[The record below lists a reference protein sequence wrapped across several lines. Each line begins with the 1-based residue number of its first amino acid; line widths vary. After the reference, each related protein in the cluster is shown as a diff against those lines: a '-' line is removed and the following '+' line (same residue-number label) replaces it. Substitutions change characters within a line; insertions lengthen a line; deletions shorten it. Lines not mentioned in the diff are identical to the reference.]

1 MELDWVVKR
10 VMLVRICRELMIP
23 AAMAGA
29 LALGL
34 AGCESQPAHSA
45 VRQQNASTAAISK
58 QPAAAPARE
67 PLSEPVQ
74 NANSFTT
81 TGPLVVDQQ
90 ADVLAERDGRVVE
103 IRAEIA
109 DHVAKNQVLARLD
122 SRELQASRAAAAAK
136 VESLKAQVREWK
148 AEQEVN
154 AADLRRADLMRSAN
168 ILDQEDWEHV
178 KYKLQETIAEV
189 ARYQADESAAEFQ
202 LRALDIQMEQSSIT
216 APFSGVVG
224 RRSVRVAQE
233 VKKGDALF
241 WVTAERPL
249 HILFTIPE
257 SELRSIHAG
266 VRLGLTTQAYPDL
279 YQVATVRRVSPVVD
293 PSSGSLEVIGD
304 LNHPSSLL
312 KPGMSM
318 QVHLDQR

>member
-1 MELDWVVKR
+1 
-10 VMLVRICRELMIP
+10 MILFQIGRLIDT
-23 AAMAGA
+23 AAIVAA
-29 LALGL
+29 LALTLGF
-34 AGCESQPAHSA
+34 AGCESEPAHSS
-45 VRQQNASTAAISK
+45 VLQQDASTNVLKPATSVPAQK
-58 QPAAAPARE
+58 PTQQPVADAD
-67 PLSEPVQ
+67 
-74 NANSFTT
+74 SFTT

-90 ADVLAERDGRVVE
+90 ADVLAERDGRLVE
-103 IRAEIA
+103 VNAEIG
-109 DHVAKNQVLARLD
+109 DHVAKNQVLALLD

-136 VESLKAQVREWK
+136 VESLKAEVREWQ

-154 AADLRRADLMRSAN
+154 AADLRRADMMRSAN
-168 ILDQEDWEHV
+168 IIDQEDWEHV

-257 SELRSIHAG
+257 NQLRSIHAG

-279 YQVATVRRVSPVVD
+279 YQLATVRRVSPVVD

-304 LNHPSSLL
+304 LNHPSPLL

-318 QVHLDQR
+318 QVRLGQR

>member
-1 MELDWVVKR
+1 MT
-10 VMLVRICRELMIP
+10 
-23 AAMAGA
+23 AAFA
-29 LALGL
+29 LALGI
-34 AGCESQPAHSA
+34 AGCESQPAHSS
-45 VRQQNASTAAISK
+45 VRPESASSGGTLKAA
-58 QPAAAPARE
+58 AAEAPART
-67 PLSEPVQ
+67 PMQEPVS
-74 NANSFTT
+74 NAEVFTT

-90 ADVLAERDGRVVE
+90 ADILAERDGRVVE
-103 IRAEIA
+103 IGAEMA

-136 VESLKAQVREWK
+136 VESLKAEVREWK

-154 AADLRRADLMRSAN
+154 AADLRRAGLMRSAS
-168 ILDQEDWEHV
+168 IMDQEDWEHV

-202 LRALDIQMEQSSIT
+202 LHALDVQMEQSSIT
-216 APFSGVVG
+216 APFSGVIG
-224 RRSVRVAQE
+224 RRSVRMAQE
-233 VKKGDALF
+233 VKKGDVLF

-266 VRLGLTTQAYPDL
+266 VRLGLTTPAYPDL

-293 PSSGSLEVIGD
+293 PASGSLEVIGD
-304 LNHPSSLL
+304 LNHPSPLL

>member
-1 MELDWVVKR
+1 VILI
-10 VMLVRICRELMIP
+10 RIGRRLIDP
-23 AAMAGA
+23 AAMAAVLA
-29 LALGL
+29 LTLGL
-34 AGCESQPAHSA
+34 AGCDSQPAHSS
-45 VRQQNASTAAISK
+45 VRQQSASTTGTK
-58 QPAAAPARE
+58 PATAVLAQKPV
-67 PLSEPVQ
+67 LEPVS
-74 NANSFTT
+74 NADSFTT
-81 TGPLVVDQQ
+81 IGPLVVDQQ

-103 IRAEIA
+103 INAEIA
-109 DHVAKNQVLARLD
+109 DHVMKNQVLARLD
-122 SRELQASRAAAAAK
+122 SRELQASRAAAAAR
-136 VESLKAQVREWK
+136 VESLKAEVREWK
-148 AEQEVN
+148 AEQEGN
-154 AADLRRADLMRSAN
+154 AADLRRADMMRSAS
-168 ILDQEDWEHV
+168 IIDQEDWEHV

-216 APFSGVVG
+216 APFSGVIG

-257 SELRSIHAG
+257 NELRSIHAG

-279 YQVATVRRVSPVVD
+279 YQLATVRRVSPVVD

-304 LNHPSSLL
+304 LNHPSPLL

-318 QVHLDQR
+318 QVRLDQR

>member
-1 MELDWVVKR
+1 MELDRVVNP
-10 VMLVRICRELMIP
+10 MLSRISRQRIN
-23 AAMAGA
+23 AAAIAAA
-29 LALGL
+29 LALPLTL
-34 AGCESQPAHSA
+34 AGCASAPAHSS
-45 VRQQNASTAAISK
+45 VRRQSAS
-58 QPAAAPARE
+58 AAAAKPPAPSPAQQ
-67 PLSEPVQ
+67 PLQEQRS
-74 NANSFTT
+74 NDAAFTT

-90 ADVLAERDGRVVE
+90 ADVLAERDGRVIE
-103 IRAEIA
+103 IRADIA

-136 VESLKAQVREWK
+136 VESLKAEVREWK

-154 AADLRRADLMRSAN
+154 AADLRRADMMRSAS
-168 ILDQEDWEHV
+168 IMDQEDWEHV
-178 KYKLQETIAEV
+178 KFKLQETIAEV
-189 ARYQADESAAEFQ
+189 ARYQADEAAAEFQ

-216 APFSGVVG
+216 APFAGVVG
-224 RRSVRVAQE
+224 RRTVRVAQE

-257 SELRSIHAG
+257 SELRSIRPG
-266 VRLGLTTQAYPDL
+266 VRLGLTTQDYPDL

-293 PSSGSLEVIGD
+293 PASGSLEVIGD
-304 LNHPSSLL
+304 LDHPSPLL

-318 QVHLDQR
+318 QVHLDRQ

>member
-1 MELDWVVKR
+1 MIFS
-10 VMLVRICRELMIP
+10 RIGRRLIVP
-23 AAMAGA
+23 VAMTMV
-29 LALGL
+29 LALTLSL
-34 AGCESQPAHSA
+34 AGCDSQSAHSS
-45 VRQQNASTAAISK
+45 VLQQNASATDVK
-58 QPAAAPARE
+58 PATDVPAPAQKPMQE
-67 PLSEPVQ
+67 TIS
-74 NANSFTT
+74 NADSFTT

-103 IRAEIA
+103 VNAEIA
-109 DHVAKNQVLARLD
+109 DHVVKNQVLGRLD
-122 SRELQASRAAAAAK
+122 SRELQASRAAAAAR
-136 VESLKAQVREWK
+136 VESLKAEVREWQ

-154 AADLRRADLMRSAN
+154 TADLRRADMMRSAN
-168 ILDQEDWEHV
+168 IIDQEDWEHV

-189 ARYQADESAAEFQ
+189 SRYQADESAAEFQ

-216 APFSGVVG
+216 APFSGVIG
-224 RRSVRVAQE
+224 RRSVRIAQE

-257 SELRSIHAG
+257 NELRSIHAG
-266 VRLGLTTQAYPDL
+266 ARLGLTTQAYPNL
-279 YQVATVRRVSPVVD
+279 YQLATVRRVSPVVD

-304 LNHPSSLL
+304 LDHPSPLL

-318 QVHLDQR
+318 QVRLDQR

>member
-1 MELDWVVKR
+1 MILFR
-10 VMLVRICRELMIP
+10 VGRRLIGP
-23 AAMAGA
+23 AAMAA
-29 LALGL
+29 VSAITLGL
-34 AGCESQPAHSA
+34 AGCESQPAHSS
-45 VRQQNASTAAISK
+45 VLQQSASTPATKPANAS
-58 QPAAAPARE
+58 PAQK
-67 PLSEPVQ
+67 PVQ
-74 NANSFTT
+74 DPISNPDSFTT

-103 IRAEIA
+103 VNAEIG
-109 DHVAKNQVLARLD
+109 DRVVKNQVLARFD
-122 SRELQASRAAAAAK
+122 SRELQASRAAAAAR
-136 VESLKAQVREWK
+136 VESLKAEVREWQ

-154 AADLRRADLMRSAN
+154 TADLRRADMMRSAD
-168 ILDQEDWEHV
+168 IIDQEDWEHV

-189 ARYQADESAAEFQ
+189 ARYQADESTAEFQ
-202 LRALDIQMEQSSIT
+202 LRALDVQMEQSSIT
-216 APFSGVVG
+216 APFSGVIG

-233 VKKGDALF
+233 VKKGDSIF

-257 SELRSIHAG
+257 NQLRSIHAG

-279 YQVATVRRVSPVVD
+279 YQLATVRRVSPVVD

-304 LNHPSSLL
+304 LDHPSPLL

-318 QVHLDQR
+318 QIRLDQR

>member
-1 MELDWVVKR
+1 MNPAV
-10 VMLVRICRELMIP
+10 P
-23 AAMAGA
+23 AAV
-29 LALGL
+29 LALVLGFT
-34 AGCESQPAHSA
+34 GCESQPAQSA
-45 VRQQNASTAAISK
+45 VRQESTSTAVK
-58 QPAAAPARE
+58 LKPATATHERE
-67 PLSEPVQ
+67 PMQTPMS
-74 NANSFTT
+74 NADSFTT

-136 VESLKAQVREWK
+136 VESLKAEVTEWK

-154 AADLRRADLMRSAN
+154 AADLRRADAMRSAS

-202 LRALDIQMEQSSIT
+202 LRALDIQMEQSAIT

-304 LNHPSSLL
+304 LDHPSPLL

>member
-1 MELDWVVKR
+1 LGGEKVTL
-10 VMLVRICRELMIP
+10 LRIGGQLMIP
-23 AAMAGA
+23 AAMAVA

-45 VRQQNASTAAISK
+45 VRQESASTAGTLK
-58 QPAAAPARE
+58 PVAADPARDRAQ
-67 PLSEPVQ
+67 EPVS
-74 NANSFTT
+74 NPDSFTT

-136 VESLKAQVREWK
+136 VESLKAEVREWK

-154 AADLRRADLMRSAN
+154 AADLRRADMMRSAS
-168 ILDQEDWEHV
+168 IMDLEDWEHV

-216 APFSGVVG
+216 APFSGVIG
-224 RRSVRVAQE
+224 RRSVRAAQE
-233 VKKGDALF
+233 VKKGDPLF

-257 SELRSIHAG
+257 SQLRSIHAG

-304 LNHPSSLL
+304 LNHPSPLL